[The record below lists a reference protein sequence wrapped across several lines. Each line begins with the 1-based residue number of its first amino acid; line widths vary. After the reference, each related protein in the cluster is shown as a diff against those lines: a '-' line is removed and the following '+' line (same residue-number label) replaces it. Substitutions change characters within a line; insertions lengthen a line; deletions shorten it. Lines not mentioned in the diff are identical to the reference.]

1 MNTQHKPK
9 GNTMS
14 DPKDVP
20 VVETD
25 TTPIVT
31 DEVAAKL
38 KEFSATDDT
47 ITQVKALGASTV
59 ADLSLL
65 TEPELVA
72 AGLAPLNARKLL
84 SNVKP
89 AAPAVDTTVMN
100 SAAFDGVLP
109 TVQDDESWLKALK
122 TGGVL
127 KVDQSTVIAAVRAAL
142 AKKVGLYDVPTKLS
156 NAMEEFA
163 DTSEEQV
170 DTTFYALRDQMTR
183 RSYGDI
189 FAAIPGLNG
198 TFVTETRK
206 KQLLA
211 RLEQYLWPAVIGFNA
226 QLKGWQESWMQGAAN
241 PTMMMMALMG
251 GNAGALPPGLMQAPD
266 TAVLRDAADAVKDSV
281 NKVFAGTGVQIA
293 SALAYEAAEIKKSLE
308 DPRLPAMIGVANRE
322 QMLKKLGVAVPA
334 TYPRLETN
342 LTKYILGVM
351 SLEDQAAGDEELKYL
366 GALFMLGNQI
376 DWTQLGGGRAGNY
389 SSIGAA
395 ALRGSQL

>member
-1 MNTQHKPK
+1 
-9 GNTMS
+9 MS

-25 TTPIVT
+25 ATPIVT

-38 KEFSATDDT
+38 KEFGATDDAV
-47 ITQVKALGASTV
+47 IKVKALGANTV
-59 ADLSLL
+59 ADLSLV
-65 TEPELVA
+65 TEAELVT

>member
-1 MNTQHKPK
+1 
-9 GNTMS
+9 MS
-14 DPKDVP
+14 DKKNDQATEATAV
-20 VVETD
+20 D
-25 TTPIVT
+25 TVT
-31 DEVAAKL
+31 TAPAVDEVAAKL
-38 KEFSATDDT
+38 KEFGATDDIVT
-47 ITQVKALGASTV
+47 KIKVLGVETPSDIAELTE
-59 ADLSLL
+59 ADL
-65 TEPELVA
+65 TA
-72 AGLAPLNARKLL
+72 AGLPVVKARKLL
-84 SNVKP
+84 DAIKP
-89 AAPAVDTTVMN
+89 TKTPDAPMVS
-100 SAAFDGVLP
+100 SAAFEAVLP
-109 TVQDDESWLKALK
+109 SVQDDESWLKALK

-142 AKKVGLYDVPTKLS
+142 AKKVGLYDVPSKLS